1 MINRGRWDPCRQQEQ
16 SRGDNGP
23 CGKEVRKMERHLL
36 VTVSE
41 KHDNLFGVQFLGA
54 FFAQKETIEITLLY
68 LTPKPPGRFE
78 ADRESE
84 LRSKKSEATGRKA
97 LDAVKGELLKLG
109 FTDEQISTRLRARR
123 LSKVSEIIQEGAEG
137 KYDAV
142 VLGRRG
148 LSWLE
153 QAFDESVTQT
163 LFEQP
168 WNFPIWLCRKPDSGR
183 KDVLACVDGSDASQR
198 MLDHVGFILGQ
209 APEQDVTLLAVSR
222 KGKVGDRAAEEILAG
237 GRENLAADGVLSER
251 IRFKVIPEANPG
263 KAIIREAGSGRFA
276 AVAVGRTGTGMG
288 LLKKV
293 FVGSVSRTLFW
304 ELEGASLWL
313 A

>member
-276 AVAVGRTGTGMG
+276 AVAVGRTGTGMA

-293 FVGSVSRTLFW
+293 FK
-304 ELEGASLWL
+304 
-313 A
+313 

>member
-1 MINRGRWDPCRQQEQ
+1 
-16 SRGDNGP
+16 
-23 CGKEVRKMERHLL
+23 MERHLL